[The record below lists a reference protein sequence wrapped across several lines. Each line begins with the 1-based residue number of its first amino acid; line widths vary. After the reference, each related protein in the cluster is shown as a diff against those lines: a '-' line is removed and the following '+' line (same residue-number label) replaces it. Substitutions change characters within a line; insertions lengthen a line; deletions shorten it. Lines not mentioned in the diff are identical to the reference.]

1 MPLLMGCAGPLL
13 MGYAGGPDGYA
24 PEEITF
30 WWVATGMGFVV
41 LAVVI
46 LLLGS
51 LVSMVRSIDSSV
63 VGVRDTLR
71 AIPQNTANC
80 ALIPITADRVDAV
93 LAEGL
98 QHHLFLTRVLT
109 GSGTPTVGKG

>member
-1 MPLLMGCAGPLL
+1 MP
-13 MGYAGGPDGYA
+13 GYA

-30 WWVATGMGFVV
+30 WWVAIGM
-41 LAVVI
+41 AVVVVI
-46 LLLGS
+46 VVIALLS
-51 LVSMVRSIDSSV
+51 FLVASVRSIDRDV

-71 AIPQNTANC
+71 AIPENTANA

-109 GSGTPTVGKG
+109 GSGTPTGGKG

>member
-1 MPLLMGCAGPLL
+1 MP
-13 MGYAGGPDGYA
+13 GYA

-30 WWVATGMGFVV
+30 WWVAIGMAVV
-41 LAVVI
+41 VVAVVI
-46 LLLGS
+46 ALLS
-51 LVSMVRSIDSSV
+51 FLVISVRSIDRDV

-71 AIPQNTANC
+71 AIPNNTANA

-109 GSGTPTVGKG
+109 GSGTPTGGKG

>member
-1 MPLLMGCAGPLL
+1 MATAFLFGVYGA
-13 MGYAGGPDGYA
+13 PDGYA
-24 PEEITF
+24 PEEATF
-30 WWVATGMGFVV
+30 WWLAIAMGFVV
-41 LAVVI
+41 LVVVI
-46 LLLGS
+46 LLLSS
-51 LVSMVRSIDSSV
+51 LVSMVRSIDRSV
-63 VGVRDTLR
+63 VGVRDTLQ

-109 GSGTPTVGKG
+109 GAGTPVGKG

>member
-1 MPLLMGCAGPLL
+1 MAFLF
-13 MGYAGGPDGYA
+13 GYAGGPDGYA

-30 WWVATGMGFVV
+30 WWVAIGVGFGVA
-41 LAVVI
+41 LVVI
-46 LLLGS
+46 LLLTS
-51 LVSMVRSIDSSV
+51 LLSMVRSIDRSV

-71 AIPQNTANC
+71 AIPENTVNAS
-80 ALIPITADRVDAV
+80 LIPITADRVDAV

-109 GSGTPTVGKG
+109 GSGTPAGKG